1 MYMKHPIYLQI
12 IVSALGL
19 SLVGYVGILSWNAYA
34 SHRLIGQPE
43 NVRDTITLGGEGKVT
58 SKPDVANVSIGVFT
72 TGAEVS
78 TTQEQNTQQMNRI
91 IAAMKALGVKDEDIQ
106 TSNYNVYPEY
116 DYNEGQRVLRDYR
129 VSQDVAIKV
138 RDLGKIGDV
147 LAKAGELGSNQIYGV
162 SFDVDDKTDL
172 EKQARDEAIADAKT
186 KAEALAKQLGVHIGK
201 VVSFSENGGAYPVP
215 MMDYAYAEKASAG
228 VGGAQSPDIQSG
240 SFDVTKNVSITF
252 EIR

>member
-1 MYMKHPIYLQI
+1 MKLPTYLQ
-12 IVSALGL
+12 VMLAALAL

-34 SHRLIGQPE
+34 SHRTIGQPE

-72 TGAEVS
+72 TGAEVP
-78 TTQEQNTQQMNRI
+78 TVQKQNTEQMNKI
-91 IAAMKALGVKDEDIQ
+91 VAAMKALGVKDEDIQ

-116 DYNEGQRVLRDYR
+116 DYRDGQQALRGYR

-162 SFDVDDKTDL
+162 NFNVDDKTDL
-172 EKQARDEAIADAKT
+172 EKQARDEAIADAKA
-186 KAEALAKQLGVHIGK
+186 KAEALAKQLGVRIGK
-201 VVSFSENGGAYPVP
+201 VVSFSENGGSYPVP
-215 MMDYAYAEKASAG
+215 LMYDAYATKEAASG
-228 VGGAQSPDIQSG
+228 IGGAPSPDIQSG

-252 EIR
+252 EIQ